1 MSKPLPPPPIALYS
15 FQAPLRE
22 AVVVARPSKV
32 VKTPYVADIQFPG
45 EEKVYQAHA
54 PSLGCSGLVDVG
66 SHVYV
71 HGKEPKEGGAKTSH
85 TIYGTTVHGDSSSKG
100 RALRTNR
107 QSGGDFHV
115 GVNPMVANRMVRA
128 IIELGLAAEWRT
140 LGDGVASIQAEVT
153 AGDSRVDL
161 RVSHKDGSTTWVEVK
176 NVPLSHYRNGVK
188 GCPNY
193 RAAAAEA
200 VPTGLTPHDKIALF
214 PDGYRKKKEDAI
226 SPRATKHLDN
236 LADLVRGGDRAY
248 CIFLCQRT
256 DARRFEPAALDAV
269 YTAAFKAA
277 LAAGVEAR
285 CYVAGW
291 TDDFMRA
298 HYRGEL
304 PVVVPS

>member
-22 AVVVARPSKV
+22 AVVLARPSKV

-66 SHVYV
+66 SYVYV
-71 HGKEPKEGGAKTSH
+71 HGKEPKEGGAKTTH
-85 TIYGTTVHGDSSSKG
+85 TIYGTTVHGDF
-100 RALRTNR
+100 R
-107 QSGGDFHV
+107 V
-115 GVNPMVANRMVRA
+115 GVNPMVANRMVRS

-140 LGDGVASIQAEVT
+140 LGNGVASIQAEVT

-161 RVSHKDGSTTWVEVK
+161 RVTHKDGSTTWVEVK

-200 VPTGLTPHDKIALF
+200 VPEGLTPHDKIALF
-214 PDGYRKKKEDAI
+214 PDGYRKKKEDAV

-236 LADLVRGGDRAY
+236 LAELVRGGDGRRATLAHSKTVSDRAY
-248 CIFLCQRT
+248 CVFLCQRT

-285 CYVAGW
+285 CYVASW

-304 PVVVPS
+304 PVVVPN